1 MLRFISCFLIS
12 VFITTS
18 AFAQAGYR
26 VKAGDTL
33 RIEILEDANLN
44 RTVLVLPDGSINF
57 PAVGT
62 MRASGRTVDAIT
74 STLTNALAP
83 NYASTPNIYVS
94 VDKLAPVPAPRPRV
108 AATPKPPVMTNI
120 FVMGE
125 VNTPGSLEV
134 KPGITLLQAIA
145 ASGGLTRFAAEK
157 RIELRRTD
165 PKSKSEVIYKFNYKN
180 PRDTNSIAGNT
191 VLGRGDVVVV
201 PTRRLFE

>member
-1 MLRFISCFLIS
+1 MFRFISSLIIS
-12 VFITTS
+12 VFIATT

-26 VKAGDTL
+26 LKAGDTL

-44 RTVLVLPDGSINF
+44 RSVLVLPDGSINF

-62 MRASGRTVDAIT
+62 LRASGRTVDAIT

-94 VDKLAPVPAPRPRV
+94 VEKLAVPRV
-108 AATPKPPVMTNI
+108 RVPTAPKPPVMTNI

-180 PRDTNSIAGNT
+180 PRDSNSIAGNT